1 VERNPQTAADRD
13 LSQRIRMV
21 RLSIKYRKPPLM
33 SNTST
38 THIIRTTCNLLI
50 VILIVYIAA
59 HLKIVIVPL
68 LFSLIFAVM
77 LYPMCK
83 KLEYIGLSKGVAAFA
98 AVLITTI
105 FLGLVL
111 WFVYVQII
119 RFSEQGPQF
128 LDKASELY
136 DKVQASIADFFGVR
150 RSSQSHLQQ
159 QLAKLANNTEVIVT
173 SVVGFFG
180 GFFTDVTLIPLY
192 VFFLLYFRD
201 FFLEFFYKI
210 IPSSDKEVI
219 DLTMNQIYD
228 VILNWMRGVLIV
240 IVIVGVLNSIGLVIL
255 GIEYPFFFG
264 FLASFLALIP
274 YIGILIGSLLP
285 ALMALITKDSYWY
298 AVGVVGV
305 FWFVQILEG
314 NFITPYIVGKNVS
327 LNPLIAIFSLLLLG
341 KLWGMAGLVLA
352 LPVTAIIKVVFDSV
366 PGLKSY
372 GFLLGEPQPYHLKR
386 HSRLHIKRLTSLKL
400 LRKKRLTDPPQES
413 GGMKI

>member
-1 VERNPQTAADRD
+1 MSKTNTGQVV
-13 LSQRIRMV
+13 RIA
-21 RLSIKYRKPPLM
+21 
-33 SNTST
+33 ST
-38 THIIRTTCNLLI
+38 LLI
-50 VILIVYIAA
+50 IILVVYIAA
-59 HLKIVIVPL
+59 YLKIVIVPL

-83 KLEYIGLSKGVAAFA
+83 KLEYVGLTKGVAAFT
-98 AVLITTI
+98 AVFLTTI
-105 FLGLVL
+105 FFGAVIYLAYNQVMK
-111 WFVYVQII
+111 FT
-119 RFSEQGPQF
+119 EQGPQF
-128 LDKASELY
+128 LAKASELY
-136 DKVQASIADFFGVR
+136 DNIQAFIADSFGVR
-150 RSSQSHLQQ
+150 RSGQSKLQT
-159 QLAKLANNTEVIVT
+159 QLASLANNTEVIV
-173 SVVGFFG
+173 SSIVGFLS
-180 GFFTDVTLIPLY
+180 GFITDVTLIPLY

-228 VILNWMRGVLIV
+228 VILKWMRGILIV
-240 IVIVGVLNSIGLVIL
+240 IVIVGLLNSLGLVFL

-285 ALMALITKDSYWY
+285 ALLALITKDSYWY
-298 AVGVVGV
+298 AVGVIGV
-305 FWFVQILEG
+305 FWFIQILEG
-314 NFITPYIVGKNVS
+314 NLITPYIVGKNVS

-366 PGLKSY
+366 PVMKPY
-372 GFLLGEPQPYHLKR
+372 GFLLGEPQAYHLKR

-400 LRKKRLTDPPQES
+400 LRKRKLTDPPDTGIKS
-413 GGMKI
+413 AS

>member
-1 VERNPQTAADRD
+1 M
-13 LSQRIRMV
+13 SQ
-21 RLSIKYRKPPLM
+21 
-33 SNTST
+33 TST
-38 THIIRTTCNLLI
+38 AQAIRTACNLIIII
-50 VILIVYIAA
+50 VIVVMASYLQIV
-59 HLKIVIVPL
+59 VVPL

-77 LYPMCK
+77 LYPVCRQ
-83 KLEYIGLSKGVAAFA
+83 LEYIGLSKGLSAFMSVLFTTALLGVA
-98 AVLITTI
+98 LY
-105 FLGLVL
+105 
-111 WFVYVQII
+111 FVYNQVI

-136 DKVQASIADFFGVR
+136 DKVQAFIADFFGVR
-150 RSSQSHLQQ
+150 RSGQSHLQQ

-173 SVVGFFG
+173 SVIGFFG
-180 GFFTDVTLIPLY
+180 SFFTDVTLIPLY

-210 IPSSDKEVI
+210 IPSSDKEII

-228 VILNWMRGVLIV
+228 VILSWMRGILIV
-240 IVIVGVLNSIGLVIL
+240 IVIVGVLNSVGLIML

-274 YIGILIGSLLP
+274 YVGILIGSLLP
-285 ALMALITKDSYWY
+285 ALLALITKDSYWY

-305 FWFVQILEG
+305 FWFIQILEG

-352 LPVTAIIKVVFDSV
+352 LPVTAILKVVFDSV
-366 PGLKSY
+366 PALKSY

-386 HSRLHIKRLTSLKL
+386 HSRLHIKRLTNLKL
-400 LRKKRLTDPPQES
+400 LRKKRLTDPPAD
-413 GGMKI
+413 GGIKI

>member
-1 VERNPQTAADRD
+1 MKQNP
-13 LSQRIRMV
+13 
-21 RLSIKYRKPPLM
+21 YM
-33 SNTST
+33 SKTST
-38 THIIRTTCNLLI
+38 GHAVRVACNLLI
-50 VILIVYIAA
+50 IVILVIMAYY
-59 HLKIVIVPL
+59 LKIVVVPL

-83 KLEYIGLSKGVAAFA
+83 KFEYVGMTKGVAAFA
-98 AVLITTI
+98 AVLLTTI
-105 FLGLVL
+105 LLGCVL
-111 WFVYVQII
+111 YFVYHQVV
-119 RFSEQGPQF
+119 RFAEQGPQF
-128 LDKASELY
+128 IAKASELY
-136 DKVQASIADFFGVR
+136 DKMQASIADIFGVK

-159 QLAKLANNTEVIVT
+159 QLARIANNTEVIVA
-173 SVVGFFG
+173 SAIGFFG

-210 IPSSDKEVI
+210 IPSSDKEII
-219 DLTMNQIYD
+219 DLALNQIYD
-228 VILNWMRGVLIV
+228 VILSWMRGVLMV
-240 IVIVGVLNSIGLVIL
+240 IVIVGVLNSAGLLIL

-285 ALMALITKDSYWY
+285 ALLALITKDSYWY
-298 AVGVVGV
+298 AVGVIGI
-305 FWFVQILEG
+305 FWFIQILEG
-314 NFITPYIVGKNVS
+314 NFITPYIVGKNIS

-352 LPVTAIIKVVFDSV
+352 LPVTAILKVVFDSV
-366 PGLKSY
+366 PNLKSY

-386 HSRLHIKRLTSLKL
+386 HSRLHIKRLTNLKL

-413 GGMKI
+413 GIKI

>member
-1 VERNPQTAADRD
+1 MNTTNTGQMIRIACGLITIILLVFIA
-13 LSQRIRMV
+13 SQ
-21 RLSIKYRKPPLM
+21 
-33 SNTST
+33 
-38 THIIRTTCNLLI
+38 
-50 VILIVYIAA
+50 
-59 HLKIVIVPL
+59 LKIVIVPL

-77 LYPMCK
+77 LYPFCRT
-83 KLEYIGLSKGVAAFA
+83 LEYIGMSKGIAAFT
-98 AVLITTI
+98 AVFITSI
-105 FLGLVL
+105 LLGLAMY
-111 WFVYVQII
+111 FVYNQVMQ
-119 RFSEQGPQF
+119 FTEQGPQF
-128 LDKASELY
+128 MAKISELY
-136 DKVQASIADFFGVR
+136 DKLQAFIADLFGVR

-159 QLAKLANNTEVIVT
+159 VLAKFANNTELLVSGVIAFL
-173 SVVGFFG
+173 SGFI
-180 GFFTDVTLIPLY
+180 TDVTLIPLY

-240 IVIVGVLNSIGLVIL
+240 IVIVGVLNSIGLVVL

-285 ALMALITKDSYWY
+285 ALLALITKDSYWY
-298 AVGVVGV
+298 AIGVVGI
-305 FWFVQILEG
+305 FWFVQVLEG

-341 KLWGMAGLVLA
+341 KLWGLAGLVLA

-366 PGLKSY
+366 PALKSY

-386 HSRLHIKRLTSLKL
+386 HSRLHIKRLTNLKL
-400 LRKKRLTDPPQES
+400 LRKKKLTEPPAE
-413 GGMKI
+413 GGIKI

>member
-1 VERNPQTAADRD
+1 
-13 LSQRIRMV
+13 
-21 RLSIKYRKPPLM
+21 M

-38 THIIRTTCNLLI
+38 AHIIRTACNLLI
-50 VILIVYIAA
+50 VILIVYMAA
-59 HLKIVIVPL
+59 HLKIVVVPL

-83 KLEYIGLSKGVAAFA
+83 RFEYIGLSKGVSAFT
-98 AVLITTI
+98 AVLFTSVL
-105 FLGLVL
+105 LGLAI
-111 WFVYVQII
+111 WFVYIQVLK
-119 RFSEQGPQF
+119 FSEQGPQF

-136 DKVQASIADFFGVR
+136 DNIQGFIADFFGVR
-150 RSSQSHLQQ
+150 SSQAHLQQ
-159 QLAKLANNTEVIVT
+159 QLAKLANNTEVIVA
-173 SVVGFFG
+173 SVIGFFG

-298 AVGVVGV
+298 AIGVVGV

-341 KLWGMAGLVLA
+341 KL
-352 LPVTAIIKVVFDSV
+352 
-366 PGLKSY
+366 
-372 GFLLGEPQPYHLKR
+372 
-386 HSRLHIKRLTSLKL
+386 
-400 LRKKRLTDPPQES
+400 
-413 GGMKI
+413 

>member
-1 VERNPQTAADRD
+1 M
-13 LSQRIRMV
+13 SQ
-21 RLSIKYRKPPLM
+21 
-33 SNTST
+33 TST
-38 THIIRTTCNLLI
+38 THIIRTACNLLI
-50 VILIVYIAA
+50 IILVVYMAD
-59 HLKIVIVPL
+59 HLKIVVVPL

-83 KLEYIGLSKGVAAFA
+83 RLEYIGLTKGVAAFL
-98 AVLITTI
+98 AVFLTSVL
-105 FLGLVL
+105 LGLVMYFIYNQVL
-111 WFVYVQII
+111 

-136 DKVQASIADFFGVR
+136 DKLQAFVADFFGVK
-150 RSSQSHLQQ
+150 RSNQSHLQQ
-159 QLAKLANNTEVIVT
+159 QLAKLANNTEVLVT
-173 SVVGFFG
+173 SAISFLG

-240 IVIVGVLNSIGLVIL
+240 IVIVGVLNSVGLMIL

-298 AVGVVGV
+298 AVGVVGI
-305 FWFVQILEG
+305 FWFVQVLEG

-327 LNPLIAIFSLLLLG
+327 INPLIAIFSLLLLG

-366 PGLKSY
+366 PGL
-372 GFLLGEPQPYHLKR
+372 
-386 HSRLHIKRLTSLKL
+386 
-400 LRKKRLTDPPQES
+400 
-413 GGMKI
+413 

>member
-1 VERNPQTAADRD
+1 MSQTTNTPQ
-13 LSQRIRMV
+13 
-21 RLSIKYRKPPLM
+21 
-33 SNTST
+33 
-38 THIIRTTCNLLI
+38 IIRTACNLII
-50 VILIVYIAA
+50 VILIVVMAYY
-59 HLKIVIVPL
+59 LKIIIVPL

-83 KLEYIGLSKGVAAFA
+83 RFEYIGMSKGVSAFT
-98 AVLITTI
+98 AV
-105 FLGLVL
+105 FLTSILLGIGLY
-111 WFVYVQII
+111 FVYNQIV

-128 LDKASELY
+128 LAKASELY
-136 DKVQASIADFFGVR
+136 DKIQIFIADFFGVR

-159 QLAKLANNTEVIVT
+159 QLQKLANNTEVIVG
-173 SVVGFFG
+173 SIIGFFG
-180 GFFTDVTLIPLY
+180 SFFTDVTLIPLY

-240 IVIVGVLNSIGLVIL
+240 IVIVGVLNSIGLIAL
-255 GIEYPFFFG
+255 GIDYPFFFG

-285 ALMALITKDSYWY
+285 ALLALITKDSYWY
-298 AVGVVGV
+298 AVGVVGI

-341 KLWGMAGLVLA
+341 KLWGLAGLVLA

-386 HSRLHIKRLTSLKL
+386 HSRLHIKRLTNLKL
-400 LRKKRLTDPPQES
+400 LRKKRLTETPPES
-413 GGMKI
+413 GIKI

>member
-1 VERNPQTAADRD
+1 MSKTNTGQVV
-13 LSQRIRMV
+13 RIA
-21 RLSIKYRKPPLM
+21 
-33 SNTST
+33 ST
-38 THIIRTTCNLLI
+38 LLI
-50 VILIVYIAA
+50 IILVVCIASY
-59 HLKIVIVPL
+59 LKIVIVPL

-83 KLEYIGLSKGVAAFA
+83 KLEYVGLTKGVAAFT
-98 AVLITTI
+98 AVFLTTI
-105 FLGLVL
+105 FFGVVIY
-111 WFVYVQII
+111 FAYNQVMK
-119 RFSEQGPQF
+119 FSEQGPQF
-128 LDKASELY
+128 LAKASELY
-136 DKVQASIADFFGVR
+136 DNVQAFIADAFGVR
-150 RSSQSHLQQ
+150 RSGQSKLQT
-159 QLAKLANNTEVIVT
+159 QLASLANNTEVIV
-173 SVVGFFG
+173 SSIVGFLS
-180 GFFTDVTLIPLY
+180 GFITDVTLIPLY

-228 VILNWMRGVLIV
+228 VILKWMRGILIV
-240 IVIVGVLNSIGLVIL
+240 IVIVGLLNSMGLVFL

-285 ALMALITKDSYWY
+285 ALLALITKDSYWY
-298 AVGVVGV
+298 AVGVIGI
-305 FWFVQILEG
+305 FWFIQILEG
-314 NFITPYIVGKNVS
+314 NLITPYIVGKNVS

-366 PGLKSY
+366 PVMKPY

-400 LRKKRLTDPPQES
+400 LRKRKLTDPPDAGIKS
-413 GGMKI
+413 AS

>member
-1 VERNPQTAADRD
+1 
-13 LSQRIRMV
+13 
-21 RLSIKYRKPPLM
+21 M
-33 SNTST
+33 SKTST
-38 THIIRTTCNLLI
+38 THVIRTACNLLI
-50 VILIVYIAA
+50 IILVVYMAA
-59 HLKIVIVPL
+59 HLKLVVVPL

-77 LYPMCK
+77 LYPVCK
-83 KLEYIGLSKGVAAFA
+83 RLEYIGMSKGVAAFM
-98 AVLITTI
+98 AVLMTTI
-105 FLGLVL
+105 LLGFALY
-111 WFVYVQII
+111 FVYNQVI

-136 DKVQASIADFFGVR
+136 DKLQGFIADFFGVR
-150 RSSQSHLQQ
+150 SSNQSHLQN
-159 QLAKLANNTEVIVT
+159 QLAKLANNTEVLVT
-173 SVVGFFG
+173 SAIAFFG

-201 FFLEFFYKI
+201 FFMEFFYKI
-210 IPSSDKEVI
+210 IPASDKEVI

-240 IVIVGVLNSIGLVIL
+240 IVIVGVLNSIGLMIL

-298 AVGVVGV
+298 AVGVVGI
-305 FWFVQILEG
+305 FWFVQVLEG

-327 LNPLIAIFSLLLLG
+327 INPLIAIFSLLLLG

-366 PGLKSY
+366 PGLKPY

-386 HSRLHIKRLTSLKL
+386 HSRLHIKRLTNLKL
-400 LRKKRLTDPPQES
+400 LRKKRLTETPPE
-413 GGMKI
+413 GGGINF

>member
-1 VERNPQTAADRD
+1 MDELKPAFKMSKPNTGHV
-13 LSQRIRMV
+13 V
-21 RLSIKYRKPPLM
+21 RVACS
-33 SNTST
+33 
-38 THIIRTTCNLLI
+38 LLII
-50 VILIVYIAA
+50 VILVMMAY
-59 HLKIVIVPL
+59 HLKLVVVPL

-77 LYPMCK
+77 LYPLCK
-83 KLEYIGLSKGVAAFA
+83 KLEYVGFTKGLAAFTSVFLSS
-98 AVLITTI
+98 VL
-105 FLGLVL
+105 LGVVL
-111 WFVYVQII
+111 YFVYHQVI

-128 LDKASELY
+128 IAKASELY
-136 DKVQASIADFFGVR
+136 DNLQASIADMFGVR

-159 QLAKLANNTEVIVT
+159 QLAKLAENTEMLVSGT
-173 SVVGFFG
+173 VGFLG
-180 GFFTDVTLIPLY
+180 GFITDVTLIPLY

-210 IPSSDKEVI
+210 IPSSDKEII
-219 DLTMNQIYD
+219 DLAMNQIYD
-228 VILNWMRGVLIV
+228 VILSWMRGVLVV
-240 IVIVGVLNSIGLVIL
+240 IVIVGVLNSLGLVIL

-285 ALMALITKDSYWY
+285 ALLALITKDSYWY
-298 AVGVVGV
+298 ALGVIGI

-314 NFITPYIVGKNVS
+314 NFITPYIVGKNIS

-366 PGLKSY
+366 PMLKPY
-372 GFLLGEPQPYHLKR
+372 GFLLGEPQAYHLKR

-400 LRKKRLTDPPQES
+400 LRKKRLTDPPES
-413 GGMKI
+413 GMKI

>member
-1 VERNPQTAADRD
+1 
-13 LSQRIRMV
+13 
-21 RLSIKYRKPPLM
+21 M

-38 THIIRTTCNLLI
+38 THIIRTACNLLI
-50 VILIVYIAA
+50 VVLIVLMAS
-59 HLKIVIVPL
+59 HLKIIIVPL

-83 KLEYIGLSKGVAAFA
+83 RLEYVGMSKGVAAFM

-105 FLGLVL
+105 LLGIALY
-111 WFVYVQII
+111 FVYNQVV

-128 LDKASELY
+128 MDKANELY
-136 DKVQASIADFFGVR
+136 DNIQAFIADLFGVK

-159 QLAKLANNTEVIVT
+159 QLAKLANNTEVIVG
-173 SVVGFFG
+173 SLIGLFG

-219 DLTMNQIYD
+219 DLAMNQIYD
-228 VILNWMRGVLIV
+228 VILSWMRGVLIV
-240 IVIVGVLNSIGLVIL
+240 IVIVGVLNSVGLLIL

-285 ALMALITKDSYWY
+285 ALLALITKDSYWY
-298 AVGVVGV
+298 AIGVVGI

-366 PGLKSY
+366 PGLKAY

-386 HSRLHIKRLTSLKL
+386 HSRLHIKRLTNLKL
-400 LRKKRLTDPPQES
+400 LRKKRLTDPPES
-413 GGMKI
+413 GIKI